1 MAIFVVFGLMDGG
14 VLGQQSLLVLVCVGK
29 DKVNQAW
36 GYLMLCT
43 GFGLGIGPPLAG
55 LIADKLGSYAVAFYV
70 SGGILVLGALI
81 MFALKFTNKLSKD
94 DRDHQNL
101 LEKGV
106 DIVVVERETVL

>member
-1 MAIFVVFGLMDGG
+1 MQTDRDNTDNDVIIISFYF
-14 VLGQQSLLVLVCVGK
+14 S
-29 DKVNQAW
+29 
-36 GYLMLCT
+36 T
-43 GFGLGIGPPLAG
+43 G

-81 MFALKFTNKLSKD
+81 MFALKFTNTLSKD